1 MELEKV
7 DNIKISSKKI
17 REYIESGKMEKAQAL
32 LGRPYRICGLVVE
45 GDHNGQK
52 IDFPTANL
60 ELDYPYV
67 FPKEENAFTKYVNKV
82 IDEKEC
88 GHEVH
93 SDLSFEDFVKQE
105 KSKREDFKVKLFG
118 TWQDDI
124 NTEAVK
130 LGEECKKK

>member
-1 MELEKV
+1 MKCA
-7 DNIKISSKKI
+7 IPG
-17 REYIESGKMEKAQAL
+17 RYGKTLAS
-32 LGRPYRICGLVVE
+32 
-45 GDHNGQK
+45 H
-52 IDFPTANL
+52 
-60 ELDYPYV
+60 V

-105 KSKREDFKVKLFG
+105 ESKIDFKAKYFG
-118 TWQDDI
+118 IRQDTI